1 VVIDAVADAWEA
13 AWSGRDGAA
22 FAEVCAPDV
31 HYEDPLTA
39 VPLQGPEAIAGHA
52 ARAWG
57 AFPDLRMDQGGE
69 RLRGGRFV
77 ALPVRLTGTNT
88 AELETLPPSGAAIS
102 VHVVFYCELDP
113 EERLLWRVR
122 GFFDVY
128 AAGVELGILPR
139 RGSLRE
145 RALLMIQ
152 GYGLRLGR

>member
-1 VVIDAVADAWEA
+1 VIDRLADSWEE
-13 AWSGRDGAA
+13 AWSGRDGSA
-22 FAEVCAPDV
+22 FADVCAPDV

-39 VPLQGPEAIAGHA
+39 VPLQGPEAIAAHA
-52 ARAWG
+52 ARAWA
-57 AFPDLRMDQGGE
+57 AFPDLRMHRGGE
-69 RLRGGRFV
+69 RLGDGRFAAV
-77 ALPVRLTGTNT
+77 PVRLTGTNT
-88 AELETLPPSGAAIS
+88 AELEALPPSGASIS

-113 EERLLWRVR
+113 DGLLLWRVR
-122 GFFDVY
+122 AFFDVY